1 MTDRRTATRPPRPHA
16 APARQ
21 ADAEH
26 LQILASYAPE
36 ALEGDPE
43 LATIVRFAA
52 RLCETSVAAVTVT
65 GQESERFLVH
75 LGSNVREISREIAF
89 CPHAMASE
97 GALVV
102 TDATKDA
109 RFADN
114 PNVIG
119 GPRIRFYAG
128 QPLISREGVA
138 LGTLSVID
146 AAPRPEGLTEL
157 QREGLAVLADSVM
170 LRLRAHRKQLAV
182 EREVQKSEEYLH
194 RLADSIPAI
203 AWSATPDGHFDYFN
217 KQMVEF
223 TGQPDDQSGSAFH
236 PEDWKKASTLWQ
248 RSLKT
253 GEIYELEHRLCRH
266 DGEYRWMISRALPV
280 RDGEGKILRW
290 FGTAVDIHDI
300 YEASESRELLAK
312 ELSHR
317 IKNIFAVIAGLVSL
331 SARQHP
337 EAKQFAEEVTAT
349 IRALGRAHEFVRPVD
364 GGARQ
369 GSLRSLLVEL
379 FAPYGSGDGARVRV
393 SGDDLAISSR
403 TATPLALVFHELATN
418 SAKYG
423 ALASSGG
430 RVTLKVVDKGKSLK
444 LVWREAGGKAPKK
457 APKDGFGSRLVEM
470 SVCGQLGGSWERRFE
485 DDGLVVELVLPKA
498 TIAA

>member
-1 MTDRRTATRPPRPHA
+1 MNDRRTATRPPRPRT
-16 APARQ
+16 APAPQ
-21 ADAEH
+21 ANAEH
-26 LQILASYAPE
+26 LQILASYNPD

-43 LATIVRFAA
+43 LAAIVRFAA
-52 RLCETSVAAVTVT
+52 RLCEASVAAVTVT
-65 GQESERFLVH
+65 GQENERFLVH
-75 LGSNVREISREIAF
+75 LGSAVREIPREIAF
-89 CPHAMASE
+89 CPHAMAGE
-97 GALVV
+97 GTLVV
-102 TDATKDA
+102 TDAASDA
-109 RFADN
+109 RFAGN

-128 QPLISREGVA
+128 QPLISGEGVA

-146 AAPRPEGLTEL
+146 TAPRPAGLTQL
-157 QREGLAVLADSVM
+157 QREGLAVLADAAM
-170 LRLRAHRKQLAV
+170 LRLRAHRKTLEV
-182 EREVQKSEEYLH
+182 EREVEAREEYLH

-223 TGQPDDQSGSAFH
+223 TGGRDDQSGGAFH
-236 PEDWKKASTLWQ
+236 PDDWKKASALWQ

-253 GEIYELEHRLCRH
+253 GEIYEVQHRLCRH

-280 RDGEGKILRW
+280 KDADGKILRW

-317 IKNIFAVIAGLVSL
+317 IKNIFAVIVGLVSL
-331 SARQHP
+331 NARKHP
-337 EAKQFAEEVTAT
+337 EAKPFADDLSAT
-349 IRALGRAHEFVRPVD
+349 IRALGRAHDFVRPGD
-364 GGARQ
+364 SAKRGTL
-369 GSLRSLLVEL
+369 GSLLEQL
-379 FAPYGSGDGARVRV
+379 FAPYGSGEGARVRV
-393 SGDDLAISSR
+393 SGDDMPISSR
-403 TATPLALVFHELATN
+403 SATPLALVFHELATN

-423 ALASSGG
+423 ALANSGG
-430 RVTLKVVDKGKSLK
+430 TVTLTIADKGNGVK
-444 LVWREAGGKAPKK
+444 LVWRERGGKRPKK

-470 SVCGQLGGSWERRFE
+470 SVCGQLGGSWDRRFE
-485 DDGLVVELVLPKA
+485 EGGLVVELALPKA